1 MTVAV
6 VGGAVV
12 GAVVGGT
19 VVGGVVI
26 GDSADGAVEE
36 VVAARTMVVVGIV
49 RD

>member
-1 MTVAV
+1 MPEGMTV
-6 VGGAVV
+6 AVV

-26 GDSADGAVEE
+26 GDAADGAVEE
-36 VVAARTMVVVGIV
+36 VVDARTMVVVGIV